1 MNNIDLRQCLL
12 KLWKSVAL
20 TKKEYSLEEQNAADV
35 CKGNRSSQSFFAK
48 LSTSFLDDGALIYAS
63 EPYGRGKTAVRL
75 QLQVRNRP
83 TRSGGSSKTKG
94 TTRTRNRSRDKP
106 QCKNL
111 NEIIDAEK
119 LAGALKQQSEIDAL
133 NAIIRI

>member
-1 MNNIDLRQCLL
+1 M
-12 KLWKSVAL
+12 
-20 TKKEYSLEEQNAADV
+20 

-63 EPYGRGKTAVRL
+63 EPYERGKTAVRL

-83 TRSGGSSKTKG
+83 TGSGGSSKTKG
-94 TTRTRNRSRDKP
+94 TTSTRNRSRDKP

-133 NAIIRI
+133 LSAFIRL